1 MCSSRRPNPTAPVQ
15 SAGGMRL
22 AVTLQFSGDNSQ
34 PDYSYLGDFTG
45 DNQLYKDHTSSGIE
59 GWLWRRSEPRPALGW
74 HSAGT
79 RLALDWH
86 SSGSHPALN

>member
-1 MCSSRRPNPTAPVQ
+1 
-15 SAGGMRL
+15 MRL